1 MLFLI
6 FVRFVEVLN
15 SLSKKQRDPIN
26 SAINVRFVVARIIL
40 APNGQGN
47 IVKRTESR
55 AWFEKMIGQENI
67 PWRDIFASRVADRIR
82 GAFVLIIWILVV
94 VLLPACSPAS
104 SKTAG
109 AVSDPVPVLCYYYI
123 WFDTQSWDRAKIDY
137 PLLGRY
143 SSSNMDVMRQHIQ
156 WAKSAG
162 ITGFIVSWKSTDK
175 LNQRLEQLIKVAD
188 EENFKLAIIYQGLDF
203 QRDPL
208 PVEQVDAD
216 LSYFIEHYADD
227 PAFSLYERPLVI
239 WSGTWEYSREDV
251 QNVVLGKREHI
262 LILASEKNVDGY
274 ARLADLV
281 DGDAYYWSSVNPD
294 TFPNYAGKLTG
305 LSEAVHANGGLWI
318 APASPGFDARL
329 IGGTTVVD
337 RKDGQTLQ
345 TQFNA
350 AMQSSP
356 DAIGLISWNEFSENS
371 HIEPSENYDHRYLRV
386 LANIRHVRGPI
397 VSDFDSSDPG
407 DTVEKIGMDRVVA
420 LGSLG
425 LLVIVGLFVIVRRVI
440 H

>member
-1 MLFLI
+1 
-6 FVRFVEVLN
+6 
-15 SLSKKQRDPIN
+15 
-26 SAINVRFVVARIIL
+26 VARI
-40 APNGQGN
+40 
-47 IVKRTESR
+47 TSR
-55 AWFEKMIGQENI
+55 A
-67 PWRDIFASRVADRIR
+67 R
-82 GAFVLIIWILVV
+82 GAFILILCLVLAVPSLS
-94 VLLPACSPAS
+94 ACSPS
-104 SKTAG
+104 SSETTG
-109 AVSDPVPVLCYYYI
+109 VVSDPVPVLAYYYI
-123 WFDTQSWDRAKIDY
+123 WFDTQSWERAKTDY

-143 SSSNMDVMRQHIQ
+143 SSSNIDVMRQHIQ

-175 LNQRLEQLIKVAD
+175 LNQRLGQLIKVAD
-188 EENFKLAIIYQGLDF
+188 EEKFKLAIIYQGLDF

-208 PVEQVDAD
+208 PVSQVDAD

-227 PAFSLYERPLVI
+227 PAFSLYEKPLVI
-239 WSGTWEYSREDV
+239 WSGTWEYSRADV
-251 QNVVLGKREHI
+251 ENVVLGKREHT

-274 ARLADLV
+274 SRIADLV

-294 TFPNYAGKLTG
+294 TFPNYAEKLTG
-305 LSEAVHANGGLWI
+305 MSEAVHAHGGLWI

-345 TQFNA
+345 TQFNT

-371 HIEPSENYDHRYLRV
+371 HIEPSENYGDRYLKALTKIRRV
-386 LANIRHVRGPI
+386 SAPVVKNFDSSEPDTTAG
-397 VSDFDSSDPG
+397 DFDSSEPAG
-407 DTVEKIGMDRVVA
+407 TLNSLGTDRLFA
-420 LGSLG
+420 LGVIG
-425 LLVIVGLFVIVRRVI
+425 LLIVVSLFVVIRRTI

>member
-1 MLFLI
+1 
-6 FVRFVEVLN
+6 
-15 SLSKKQRDPIN
+15 
-26 SAINVRFVVARIIL
+26 
-40 APNGQGN
+40 
-47 IVKRTESR
+47 
-55 AWFEKMIGQENI
+55 MIGWKFL
-67 PWRDIFASRVADRIR
+67 PWRNILRTGVTDRTR
-82 GAFVLIIWILVV
+82 RAFVLALWLIVA

-104 SKTAG
+104 STTTGK
-109 AVSDPVPVLCYYYI
+109 VSDPVPVLAYYYI
-123 WFDTQSWDRAKIDY
+123 WFDSQSWDRAKIDY

-143 SSSNMDVMRQHIQ
+143 SSSNIDVMRQHIQ
-156 WAKSAG
+156 WAKAAG

-175 LNQRLEQLIKVAD
+175 LNQRLEQLIKVA
-188 EENFKLAIIYQGLDF
+188 EEESFKLAIIYQGLDF

-208 PVEQVDAD
+208 PVAQVDAD

-227 PAFSLYERPLVI
+227 PVFSLYEKPLVI
-239 WSGTWEYSREDV
+239 WSGTWKYSREDV
-251 QNVVLGKREHI
+251 QNVVLGKRDQI

-274 ARLADLV
+274 ARIADLV

-294 TFPNYAGKLTG
+294 TFPNYADKLAG
-305 LSEAVHANGGLWI
+305 MSAAVHANSGLWV

-345 TQFNA
+345 TQFNTA
-350 AMQSSP
+350 LQSSP

-371 HIEPSENYDHRYLRV
+371 HIEPSENYDHRYLNV
-386 LANIRHVRGPI
+386 LAKIRHVPGPT
-397 VSDFDSSDPG
+397 VKDFDSSDPG
-407 DTVEKIGMDRVVA
+407 DTVAKIGLDRVVA

-425 LLVIVGLFVIVRRVI
+425 LLVIVGLFIIVRRVI

>member
-1 MLFLI
+1 MNR
-6 FVRFVEVLN
+6 V
-15 SLSKKQRDPIN
+15 
-26 SAINVRFVVARIIL
+26 SA
-40 APNGQGN
+40 
-47 IVKRTESR
+47 RT
-55 AWFEKMIGQENI
+55 
-67 PWRDIFASRVADRIR
+67 R
-82 GAFVLIIWILVV
+82 GAFVLILWLIVAVW
-94 VLLPACSPAS
+94 LPACSPTLN
-104 SKTAG
+104 KTAG
-109 AVSDPVPVLCYYYI
+109 KVSDPVPVLSYYYI

-143 SSSNMDVMRQHIQ
+143 SSSNVDVMRQHIQ
-156 WAKSAG
+156 WAKAAG

-208 PVEQVDAD
+208 PAAQVDAD

-227 PAFSLYERPLVI
+227 PAFSLYEKPLVI
-239 WSGTWEYSREDV
+239 WSGTWEYSRADV
-251 QNVVLGKREHI
+251 QNVVLGKRDQI

-274 ARLADLV
+274 ARISDLV

-294 TFPNYAGKLTG
+294 TFSGYANKLTG
-305 LSEAVHANGGLWI
+305 MSEAIHANGGLWI

-345 TQFNA
+345 TQFNTA
-350 AMQSSP
+350 LQSSP

-371 HIEPSENYDHRYLRV
+371 HIEPSENYDQRYLNV
-386 LANIRHVRGPI
+386 LANIRHVPSPI
-397 VSDFDSSDPG
+397 VNDFDSSDPG
-407 DTVEKIGMDRVVA
+407 DTLNKIGMDRVAA
-420 LGSLG
+420 LGLVG
-425 LLVIVGLFVIVRRVI
+425 LLIVVGLFIIVRRVI